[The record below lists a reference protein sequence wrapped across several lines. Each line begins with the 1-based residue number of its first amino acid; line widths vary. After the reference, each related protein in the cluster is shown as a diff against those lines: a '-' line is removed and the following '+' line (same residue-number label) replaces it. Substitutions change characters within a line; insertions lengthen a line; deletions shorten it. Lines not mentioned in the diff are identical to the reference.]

1 MAQRH
6 LFLEATQLKT
16 VCTATAVL
24 RNEPAA
30 VEAQIVGIVARRL
43 RRPARSV
50 AADLMQRTSGS
61 HAAPTAVAEARGR
74 GRSALQPGLPG
85 EKICGE
91 NPDKTPGGRAER
103 THRVFGWKGLNRA
116 DRLRKTPQK
125 GPLNRPCPILPPFGP
140 DDRQLEG
147 RNR

>member
-1 MAQRH
+1 MSRH

-16 VCTATAVL
+16 VRTFRGRYRMDSSRVEIGAVGQGAVRRNRRRTA
-24 RNEPAA
+24 EPALADA
-30 VEAQIVGIVARRL
+30 VQSAV
-43 RRPARSV
+43 S
-50 AADLMQRTSGS
+50 D
-61 HAAPTAVAEARGR
+61 AAPARGR